1 MAVIP
6 TTSEARRRDLG
17 AGARDDAIPLPDP
30 SSLPLLGMTPLA

>member
-17 AGARDDAIPLPDP
+17 GGCATEASRPDA
-30 SSLPLLGMTPLA
+30 SLRSA